1 MFFGHTNSLAT
12 FQMMIKTIF
21 RKEITTGNVI
31 IYSIWTISSMLPL
44 KVSNTTVLA
53 RAAETLTKEH
63 SLHGKQYY

>member
-1 MFFGHTNSLAT
+1 MFFGHTNSSAT

-31 IYSIWTISSMLPL
+31 IYSIWTIFSMLPL

-53 RAAETLTKEH
+53 RAAETLTEEH